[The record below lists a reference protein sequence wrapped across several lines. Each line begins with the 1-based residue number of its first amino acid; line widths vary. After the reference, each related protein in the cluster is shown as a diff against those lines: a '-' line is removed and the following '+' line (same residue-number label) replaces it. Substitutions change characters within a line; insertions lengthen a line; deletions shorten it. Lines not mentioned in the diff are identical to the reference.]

1 MNSIH
6 LLWTLRN
13 LRNKFSIILFSSPEA
28 CMDAI
33 KSVFLILRFFPLSVN
48 ASSSVSSGMTN
59 AGRYSKLEART
70 SGPDRRFSSFFSNV
84 QQPFFGNQSVE
95 KLKKGNSTLF

>member
-13 LRNKFSIILFSSPEA
+13 LRNKFSIILSSSPEA
-28 CMDAI
+28 CMDTI

-70 SGPDRRFSSFFSNV
+70 SGPDRRFSSFF
-84 QQPFFGNQSVE
+84 QQCSATILRESVR
-95 KLKKGNSTLF
+95 

>member
-13 LRNKFSIILFSSPEA
+13 LRNIFSIILSSNPGNLHGYDKI
-28 CMDAI
+28 C
-33 KSVFLILRFFPLSVN
+33 FLDFTFFPLSVN

-59 AGRYSKLEART
+59 AVDSK
-70 SGPDRRFSSFFSNV
+70 S
-84 QQPFFGNQSVE
+84 
-95 KLKKGNSTLF
+95 